1 MRLSALL
8 LTAAL
13 VPAVQAQEPSLYQAR
28 QLLEAGQ
35 ASAALQILEGVAQ
48 TRDAMEWRARAH
60 IVRATQTQ
68 PSERCAHLLRALE
81 FASAAGVGDL
91 VELARKASAD
101 DGCAVRR

>member
-1 MRLSALL
+1 MRLTALL
-8 LTAAL
+8 LTAAF

-60 IVRATQTQ
+60 IVRATQIHPT
-68 PSERCAHLLRALE
+68 ERCAHLERAME
-81 FASAAGVGDL
+81 FASAASVGNL

-101 DGCAVRR
+101 DGCKVHR